1 MIVARGIFTVAVLVG
16 WLAIGSAGTALAAP
30 SMSGHYIST
39 VTSESGETTTS
50 DWYFSPCGEGCASVA
65 NTPGG
70 PAFGNARMF
79 NGQWTLVWH
88 SDAFCPGGS
97 RVPGVYVS
105 YATWDPNTLEG
116 KDDSGIDTPICG
128 SGGRP
133 PRVTQQLQ
141 LTQAG

>member
-1 MIVARGIFTVAVLVG
+1 MIIARGIFTVAVLVG
-16 WLAIGSAGTALAAP
+16 WLAVGSAGTARAAP
-30 SMSGHYIST
+30 SMSGHYVST

-70 PAFGNARMF
+70 PAFGNARMS

-105 YATWDPNTLEG
+105 YATWDPNTF
-116 KDDSGIDTPICG
+116 
-128 SGGRP
+128 
-133 PRVTQQLQ
+133 
-141 LTQAG
+141 AGQRRLGHRHD